1 MEVGV
6 PWRLI
11 LCFISML
18 CLFIVSLVLVSYI
31 PFSFI
36 VICSFMASRCYHESL
51 KIIKAQVRIDV
62 SNEEKPMLQWPPKPE
77 NWKVGSLGPAPG
89 PCL

>member
-1 MEVGV
+1 MELGV

-36 VICSFMASRCYHESL
+36 VYCYLVFIWLS
-51 KIIKAQVRIDV
+51 DV
-62 SNEEKPMLQWPPKPE
+62 MKVPKRLLVEYEERLVLLHPPKPE
-77 NWKVGSLGPAPG
+77 KWLWA
-89 PCL
+89 L